1 MFKLFLFLSSLPFQ
15 YSRVWIPDTDEVWR
29 SAEITKD
36 YKEGDKSLHLKLE
49 DETVSFLNAVI
60 LFSHFQALK

>member
-1 MFKLFLFLSSLPFQ
+1 MFKFFFLFFFPPLQ
-15 YSRVWIPDTDEVWR
+15 YTRVWIPDPDEVWR

-49 DETVSFLNAVI
+49 DETVSF
-60 LFSHFQALK
+60 